1 MHPDPH
7 RLSALHEAALDGSPT
22 HAARPVIV
30 ESWRRSL
37 AAHVDPDC
45 HEPPVVLAPD
55 EVADVRAA
63 HPLAPM
69 LPMLRETLVAIA
81 DDARHVMIVTDADG
95 HILWCEGARDVRRL
109 AERFRLTEGARW
121 SEDAIGTNA
130 MGTALAVG
138 SPVTVHSAEHL
149 VRTYHGWTCAA
160 SPVRDPD
167 TGRTLGVVDVSGPL
181 TSLHPATAALVSTAA
196 RLVEAQLKVVLAA
209 RDERLRA
216 AGMRHLIALRGEPGA
231 LLSPTGRVL
240 AADPQNLLGPRVDLA
255 STTHP
260 STVHLAD
267 GREALLEPLDEGYL
281 LRIPPRT
288 TNRPTL
294 SLRFLDDLTATLNG
308 RPLPLSL
315 RHAELLTALA
325 LHPRGLTA
333 DQLALHLYG
342 ERGNPTTIR
351 AELHRLRAQLANVL
365 QTRPYRLSATLDAD
379 FLTVRQAIRT
389 NDITTA
395 VTTYRGDLLP
405 RSDAPVVSD
414 EREDLAATIRR
425 AVLTTDDPET
435 LWTFAATTNDIE
447 VLERLTHLLPP
458 TDPRRDLAHTRL
470 RRALA

>member
-7 RLSALHEAALDGSPT
+7 RLAALHDAALSGSPT
-22 HAARPVIV
+22 PTARPVIV

-37 AAHVDPDC
+37 AAHVDPDR

-55 EVADVRAA
+55 EVADLRAT

-81 DDARHVMIVTDADG
+81 DEARHVMIITDADG

-181 TSLHPATAALVSTAA
+181 TSLHPTTSALVSTAA
-196 RLVEAQLKVVLAA
+196 RLVEAQLGVVLAA
-209 RDERLRA
+209 RDERVRA

-240 AADPQNLLGPRVDLA
+240 AAEPQNLLGPRVELA
-255 STTHP
+255 P
-260 STVHLAD
+260 TVRLAD
-267 GREALLEPLDEGYL
+267 GREAHLEPLDEGYL
-281 LRIPPRT
+281 LRVPPRT
-288 TNRPTL
+288 TRRPTL
-294 SLRFLDDLTATLNG
+294 SLRFLGDLTGTLNG
-308 RPLPLSL
+308 RPLLLSL

-342 ERGNPTTIR
+342 ERGNPTTVR
-351 AELHRLRAQLANVL
+351 AELHRLRAQLPDVL
-365 QTRPYRLSATLDAD
+365 QTRPYRLSATVEAD

-389 NDITTA
+389 GDVPTA
-395 VTTYRGDLLP
+395 VATYRGDLLP

-414 EREDLAATIRR
+414 EREDLSATVRR
-425 AVLTTDDPET
+425 AVLTAGDPET
-435 LWTFAATTNDIE
+435 MWAFAEMTDDVET
-447 VLERLTHLLPP
+447 LERLTRALPP
-458 TDPRRDLAHTRL
+458 TDPRRELAHTRL

>member
-1 MHPDPH
+1 MHPDPR
-7 RLSALHEAALDGSPT
+7 RLAALHEAALTGS
-22 HAARPVIV
+22 AARGARPVIV

-37 AAHVDPDC
+37 AARVDPDR

-55 EVADVRAA
+55 EVADLRGA

-81 DDARHVMIVTDADG
+81 DEARHVMIITDADG

-109 AERFRLTEGARW
+109 AERFRLTEGSRW

-167 TGRTLGVVDVSGPL
+167 TGRTLGVVDVSGPV
-181 TSLHPATAALVSTAA
+181 TSLHPATGALVSTAA
-196 RLVEAQLKVVLAA
+196 RLVEAQLQVVLAA
-209 RDERLRA
+209 RDERVRA

-240 AADPQNLLGPRVDLA
+240 AAEPQGLLGSRVDLTA
-255 STTHP
+255 P
-260 STVHLAD
+260 VRLAD
-267 GREALLEPLDEGYL
+267 GREAHLEPLDEGYL
-281 LRIPPRT
+281 LRVPRRT
-288 TNRPTL
+288 TRRPVL
-294 SLRFLDDLTATLNG
+294 SLRFLGGLTGTLDG

-333 DQLALHLYG
+333 EQLALHLYG
-342 ERGNPTTIR
+342 ERGNPTTVR
-351 AELHRLRAQLANVL
+351 AELHRLRAQLADVL
-365 QTRPYRLSATLDAD
+365 RTRPYRLSATLEAD
-379 FLTVRQAIRT
+379 FLTVRAALRGG
-389 NDITTA
+389 DVAKA
-395 VTTYRGDLLP
+395 VPTYRGDLLP
-405 RSDAPVVSD
+405 RSDAPVVRD
-414 EREDLAATIRR
+414 EREDLSAAVRR
-425 AVLTTDDPET
+425 AVLAHGDPET
-435 LWTFAATTNDIE
+435 LWTFAATGDDVE
-447 VLERLTHLLPP
+447 VLERLTRVLPP
-458 TDPRRDLAHTRL
+458 TDPRRELALTRL
-470 RRALA
+470 RRALT

>member
-7 RLSALHEAALDGSPT
+7 RLAALHEAALSGSPSRD
-22 HAARPVIV
+22 ARPVIV

-37 AAHVDPDC
+37 AAHVDPDH

-69 LPMLRETLVAIA
+69 LPLLRETLVAIA
-81 DDARHVMIVTDADG
+81 DEARHVMIVTDADG

-109 AERFRLTEGARW
+109 AERFRLTEGSRW

-167 TGRTLGVVDVSGPL
+167 TGRTLGVVDLSGPL
-181 TSLHPATAALVSTAA
+181 TSLHPTTSALVSTAA

-240 AADPQNLLGPRVDLA
+240 AAEPHGLLGPRVDV
-255 STTHP
+255 T
-260 STVHLAD
+260 STVRLAD
-267 GREALLEPLDEGYL
+267 GREARLEPLDEGFL
-281 LRIPPRT
+281 LRVPTRT
-288 TNRPTL
+288 TRRPTL
-294 SLRFLDDLTATLNG
+294 SLRFLGDPTGTLDG
-308 RPLPLSL
+308 RPLALSL

-342 ERGNPTTIR
+342 ERGNPTTVR
-351 AELHRLRAQLANVL
+351 AELHRLRAQLADVL

-389 NDITTA
+389 GDVPKA
-395 VTTYRGDLLP
+395 VTAYRGALLP
-405 RSDAPVVSD
+405 RSEAPVVSD

-425 AVLTTDDPET
+425 AVLAGGDPET
-435 LWTFAATTNDIE
+435 LWVFAETTDDVE
-447 VLERLTHLLPP
+447 TLERLTESLPA
-458 TDPRRDLAHTRL
+458 TDPRRELAHTRL